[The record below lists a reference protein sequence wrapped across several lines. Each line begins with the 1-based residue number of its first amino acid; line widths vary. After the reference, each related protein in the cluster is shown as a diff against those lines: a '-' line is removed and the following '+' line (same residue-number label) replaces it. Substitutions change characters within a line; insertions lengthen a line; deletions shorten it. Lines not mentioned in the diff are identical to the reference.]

1 MFIIILCKSTHTVPE
16 PGSHVSQPVGLRLRC
31 RYGNKST
38 SMLSDNIFNSVWLLP
53 LLFQQQQRLC
63 QDLFY
68 SDPTVDPA
76 AEMLMK
82 GAMETDKK
90 NVRGKWWHIQR
101 APKGGANRW
110 IFKVKHYCLSKPQD
124 EGEQI
129 RTERER
135 GRDGQWQR
143 DRKQQQWQRKKKGNV
158 KERNVVIPLSW
169 MKSHSSVN
177 FSPSNPIRST
187 AHPAMAYGTAEQGGI
202 KRGETN
208 TRRKVGTVWKRAMK
222 NV

>member
-1 MFIIILCKSTHTVPE
+1 MFIIILCKCTHTVPE

-38 SMLSDNIFNSVWLLP
+38 SMLSDNIFNSVWPLP

-68 SDPTVDPA
+68 SNPTVDPLQQKCWWKGRWRQKMWGGNDDISRECQKEKQIDGFSKSNTIA
-76 AEMLMK
+76 WVNLRMK
-82 GAMETDKK
+82 G
-90 NVRGKWWHIQR
+90 NRSGQRGKEEEMASDKETESNNNGR
-101 APKGGANRW
+101 GRKR
-110 IFKVKHYCLSKPQD
+110 
-124 EGEQI
+124 
-129 RTERER
+129 ERER
-135 GRDGQWQR
+135 E
-143 DRKQQQWQRKKKGNV
+143 KCC
-158 KERNVVIPLSW
+158 
-169 MKSHSSVN
+169 HSSVN

-202 KRGETN
+202 KRSETN
-208 TRRKVGTVWKRAMK
+208 TRRKVGKVWKRAMK